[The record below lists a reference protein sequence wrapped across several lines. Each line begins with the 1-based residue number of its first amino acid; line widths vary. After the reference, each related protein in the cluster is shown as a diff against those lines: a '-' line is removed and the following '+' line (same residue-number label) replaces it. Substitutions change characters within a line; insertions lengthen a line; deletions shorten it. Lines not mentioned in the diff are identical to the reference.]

1 MRGRY
6 DDLGWSGKVCAKAS
20 EIEAASVNP
29 NARACAAKCFMSF
42 LIACRL
48 DGFRPGFTD
57 TLQPTAVF
65 LFENLGRPSPAEF
78 QLLLIKSAPTD
89 P

>member
-1 MRGRY
+1 
-6 DDLGWSGKVCAKAS
+6 
-20 EIEAASVNP
+20 
-29 NARACAAKCFMSF
+29 MSF